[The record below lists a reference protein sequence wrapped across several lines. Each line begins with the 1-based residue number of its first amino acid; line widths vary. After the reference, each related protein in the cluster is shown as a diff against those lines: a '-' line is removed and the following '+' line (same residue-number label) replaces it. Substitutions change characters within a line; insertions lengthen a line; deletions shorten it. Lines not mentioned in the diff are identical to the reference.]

1 MGRVVSINKGLS
13 IKLPQPV
20 DPKDDPSRVTRSRT
34 DVRRRT
40 NPPCNQPLHSPH
52 LRILHPPH
60 RVSRS
65 SKTMVAKVAKVAKV
79 ARVAKE
85 GKEETVMVAKEAK
98 EAKEAKVANPFTV
111 DSVAREAKVEVDF
124 SVAPTTVA
132 KVARVAKDHTMALS
146 WTSVVN
152 L

>member
-1 MGRVVSINKGLS
+1 MGKPVVSINKGLS
-13 IKLPQPV
+13 IKLPRPV
-20 DPKDDPSRVTRSRT
+20 DRKDDPSRVTRSRT

-40 NPPCNQPLHSPH
+40 NPPCNQLLHSPH
-52 LRILHPPH
+52 LRIPHPPH

-65 SKTMVAKVAKVAKV
+65 SKTKVAKVAKE

-85 GKEETVMVAKEAK
+85 GKEEPVMVAKEG
-98 EAKEAKVANPFTV
+98 KEAKVAKVAKVSTMEE
-111 DSVAREAKVEVDF
+111 DSVARE
-124 SVAPTTVA
+124 
-132 KVARVAKDHTMALS
+132 AKDHTMALS

>member
-65 SKTMVAKVAKVAKV
+65 SKAMVAKVAKEARVAKVAKVAK
-79 ARVAKE
+79 E
-85 GKEETVMVAKEAK
+85 DFVMVAKEAK
-98 EAKEAKVANPFTV
+98 VAKDMA
-111 DSVAREAKVEVDF
+111 F
-124 SVAPTTVA
+124 SVAKVTRVQDLPVAMTTTTVA
-132 KVARVAKDHTMALS
+132 RVAKVAKDHTMALP

>member
-13 IKLPQPV
+13 IKLPRPV

-52 LRILHPPH
+52 LRIPHPPH

-65 SKTMVAKVAKVAKV
+65 SKTMVAKVAKVAKEE
-79 ARVAKE
+79 RVAKE
-85 GKEETVMVAKEAK
+85 GKEGKEDSVMVAKEAK
-98 EAKEAKVANPFTV
+98 
-111 DSVAREAKVEVDF
+111 
-124 SVAPTTVA
+124 VA
-132 KVARVAKDHTMALS
+132 KVA
-146 WTSVVN
+146 
-152 L
+152 